1 MTSQQGLLN
10 GRNVILAPLAIVLL
24 EPLKR
29 HLPNLPEDRSLD
41 ILSHKI
47 QLGTISLYLLPSLLL
62 QRVDLQ
68 NVFAYAGDRRLGGCY
83 DEAEHGPHVLLCINQ
98 SHAFLQ
104 VCTGCCAITQIHCS
118 VV

>member
-10 GRNVILAPLAIVLL
+10 GRKVILASLAIVLF

-29 HLPNLPEDRSLD
+29 HLSNLSADWSLD
-41 ILSHKI
+41 ILSHKLH
-47 QLGTISLYLLPSLLL
+47 LGNICLYLLPSLLL

-68 NVFAYAGDRRLGGCY
+68 NVFAHAGGRRLGGCY